1 MLLHIAHG
9 QLHLEIVGMV
19 PGNLFKTEK
28 DGLQSGQ
35 VVHGLDLLIQ
45 TLKLVVRIGVLR
57 SHDVILH

>member
-1 MLLHIAHG
+1 
-9 QLHLEIVGMV
+9 MV

-35 VVHGLDLLIQ
+35 IVHRLDLLIQ
-45 TLKLVVRIGVLR
+45 AFKLVVRIGVLR